1 MIDNN
6 KLLNKNKMETGRN
19 IVTVKKNLVKIDSIL
34 KERLIL
40 TKTRNVLMRQMNE
53 NRMRKDRE
61 DDLENLKRDKDG
73 DQDNKDKK
81 DGGFLSG
88 LISAIAT
95 ISAAFLPQLLKIFNF
110 LRRVA
115 EPVKKMI
122 DAIIYTLSTFFKVVT
137 DGIEKIKGAWK
148 FTGDKLSELSPKKI
162 QTAFALFS
170 ERLTNFVNVL
180 VLNSVLNTVN
190 SVLSVLLPQKVKQII
205 MKEVAQDLTQKSG
218 KKIAQ
223 KSFSFVAE
231 QIKAQKVIAGES
243 TLTAKVDPSQSDFAS
258 RNRLGLGDDGRKIVK
273 KSAEKISSFAMGD
286 RFIRPK
292 DLAEAISESD
302 KMGKIL
308 LRESEMFVDAN
319 GKMFFLGIGN
329 NKIPLTGK
337 VTSEAFGNSIF
348 FFADASKSNFN
359 LIKNVRESRNIT
371 DLKTLS
377 FEKSFESSRD
387 LASAEELAPKKLNFL
402 QKIRKFDEGIAE
414 GGESFARKI
423 ITKGPLRGIPAL
435 SKGIFRN
442 AIRESIGFVPFLGE
456 LVGLLLDIYLFGEV
470 PKRAGYKTI
479 GSIILGFLF
488 ALIGAAVGG
497 PPGALIG
504 NILGGIGGDLLGGFI
519 YDITEGR
526 KTDASRAITSTT
538 KKPVS
543 KSFFNLFDTGGYTGT
558 RGGIVHANEFV
569 IDADSTLAIR
579 QNAPGFLEAL
589 NSTYGFESLNVLRD
603 YASYEGTQS
612 QIAYKVIMSPL
623 PKLPE
628 DSSSSNFIVQNQV
641 KSNISSHHYR
651 RGA

>member
-223 KSFSFVAE
+223 KSFSFVDE

-273 KSAEKISSFAMGD
+273 KDQRDISKNILKENID
-286 RFIRPK
+286 PK
-292 DLAEAISESD
+292 NLKNALSESN
-302 KMGKIL
+302 KMGKML
-308 LRESEMFVDAN
+308 LRETEMIVDAN
-319 GKMFFLGIGN
+319 GKIFFLGIGN
-329 NKIPLTGK
+329 NKIPLTGE
-337 VTSEAFGNSIF
+337 VFQEQFGKDTF
-348 FFADASKSNFN
+348 FFADASPSNFQ
-359 LIKNVRESRNIT
+359 LINDVRGKRGLLPLERSFDISQ
-371 DLKTLS
+371 DLK
-377 FEKSFESSRD
+377 
-387 LASAEELAPKKLNFL
+387 SAGELAPKKLNFL
-402 QKIRKFDEGIAE
+402 QRIRKFDEGIAE
-414 GGESFARKI
+414 GGESFAKKI
-423 ITKGPLRGIPAL
+423 ITKGPLRGIPVL

-488 ALIGAAVGG
+488 ALIGAAVAG

-543 KSFFNLFDTGGYTGT
+543 KSFFNLFNTGGYTGT

-589 NSTYGFESLNVLRD
+589 NSAYGFESLNVLRD

>member
-1 MIDNN
+1 
-6 KLLNKNKMETGRN
+6 
-19 IVTVKKNLVKIDSIL
+19 
-34 KERLIL
+34 
-40 TKTRNVLMRQMNE
+40 
-53 NRMRKDRE
+53 
-61 DDLENLKRDKDG
+61 
-73 DQDNKDKK
+73 
-81 DGGFLSG
+81 
-88 LISAIAT
+88 
-95 ISAAFLPQLLKIFNF
+95 
-110 LRRVA
+110 
-115 EPVKKMI
+115 
-122 DAIIYTLSTFFKVVT
+122 
-137 DGIEKIKGAWK
+137 
-148 FTGDKLSELSPKKI
+148 
-162 QTAFALFS
+162 
-170 ERLTNFVNVL
+170 
-180 VLNSVLNTVN
+180 
-190 SVLSVLLPQKVKQII
+190 
-205 MKEVAQDLTQKSG
+205 
-218 KKIAQ
+218 
-223 KSFSFVAE
+223 
-231 QIKAQKVIAGES
+231 
-243 TLTAKVDPSQSDFAS
+243 
-258 RNRLGLGDDGRKIVK
+258 
-273 KSAEKISSFAMGD
+273 
-286 RFIRPK
+286 
-292 DLAEAISESD
+292 
-302 KMGKIL
+302 MGKML
-308 LRESEMFVDAN
+308 LRESEVFVD
-319 GKMFFLGIGN
+319 GKGKIFFLGIGN
-329 NKIPLTGK
+329 NKIPLTGE
-337 VTSEAFGNSIF
+337 VFERTFDTDTF
-348 FFADASKSNFN
+348 FFADASPSNFQ
-359 LIKNVRESRNIT
+359 LINDVRSKRGLLPLERSFDISQ
-371 DLKTLS
+371 DLK
-377 FEKSFESSRD
+377 
-387 LASAEELAPKKLNFL
+387 SAEELAPKKLNFL

-414 GGESFARKI
+414 GGESLARKI

>member
-223 KSFSFVAE
+223 KSFSFVDE

-273 KSAEKISSFAMGD
+273 KDQRDISKNILKENID
-286 RFIRPK
+286 PK
-292 DLAEAISESD
+292 NLKNALSESN
-302 KMGKIL
+302 KMGKML
-308 LRESEMFVDAN
+308 LRETEMIVDAN
-319 GKMFFLGIGN
+319 GKIFFLGIGN
-329 NKIPLTGK
+329 NKIPLTGE
-337 VTSEAFGNSIF
+337 VFQEQFGKDTF
-348 FFADASKSNFN
+348 FFADASPSNFQ
-359 LIKNVRESRNIT
+359 LINDVRGKRGLLPLERSFDISQ
-371 DLKTLS
+371 DLK
-377 FEKSFESSRD
+377 
-387 LASAEELAPKKLNFL
+387 SAGELAPKKLNFL
-402 QKIRKFDEGIAE
+402 QRIRKFDEGIAE
-414 GGESFARKI
+414 GGESFAKKI
-423 ITKGPLRGIPAL
+423 ITKGPLRGIPVL

-488 ALIGAAVGG
+488 ALIGAAVAG

-526 KTDASRAITSTT
+526 KTDASRVITSTT

-543 KSFFNLFDTGGYTGT
+543 KSFFNLFNTGGYTGT

-589 NSTYGFESLNVLRD
+589 NSAYGFESLNVLRD

>member
-137 DGIEKIKGAWK
+137 NGIETIKGAWK

-162 QTAFALFS
+162 QTALALFS

-223 KSFSFVAE
+223 KSFSFVDE

-273 KSAEKISSFAMGD
+273 KDQRDISKNILKENID
-286 RFIRPK
+286 PK
-292 DLAEAISESD
+292 NLKNALSESN
-302 KMGKIL
+302 KMGKML
-308 LRESEMFVDAN
+308 LRETEMIVDAN
-319 GKMFFLGIGN
+319 GKIFFLGIGN
-329 NKIPLTGK
+329 NKIPLTGEVFQEQIGK
-337 VTSEAFGNSIF
+337 YTF
-348 FFADASKSNFN
+348 FFADASPSNFQ
-359 LIKNVRESRNIT
+359 LINDVRGKRGLLPLERSFDISQ
-371 DLKTLS
+371 DLK
-377 FEKSFESSRD
+377 
-387 LASAEELAPKKLNFL
+387 SAGELAPKKLNFL
-402 QKIRKFDEGIAE
+402 QRI
-414 GGESFARKI
+414 
-423 ITKGPLRGIPAL
+423 
-435 SKGIFRN
+435 
-442 AIRESIGFVPFLGE
+442 
-456 LVGLLLDIYLFGEV
+456 
-470 PKRAGYKTI
+470 
-479 GSIILGFLF
+479 
-488 ALIGAAVGG
+488 
-497 PPGALIG
+497 
-504 NILGGIGGDLLGGFI
+504 
-519 YDITEGR
+519 
-526 KTDASRAITSTT
+526 
-538 KKPVS
+538 
-543 KSFFNLFDTGGYTGT
+543 
-558 RGGIVHANEFV
+558 
-569 IDADSTLAIR
+569 
-579 QNAPGFLEAL
+579 
-589 NSTYGFESLNVLRD
+589 
-603 YASYEGTQS
+603 
-612 QIAYKVIMSPL
+612 
-623 PKLPE
+623 
-628 DSSSSNFIVQNQV
+628 
-641 KSNISSHHYR
+641 
-651 RGA
+651 

>member
-223 KSFSFVAE
+223 KSFSFVDE

-273 KSAEKISSFAMGD
+273 KDQRDISKNILKENID
-286 RFIRPK
+286 PK
-292 DLAEAISESD
+292 NLKNALSESN
-302 KMGKIL
+302 KMGKML
-308 LRESEMFVDAN
+308 LRETEMIVDAN
-319 GKMFFLGIGN
+319 GKIFFLGIGN
-329 NKIPLTGK
+329 NKIPLTGE
-337 VTSEAFGNSIF
+337 VFQEQFGKDTF
-348 FFADASKSNFN
+348 FFADASPSNFQ
-359 LIKNVRESRNIT
+359 LINDVRGKRGLLPLERSFDISQ
-371 DLKTLS
+371 DLK
-377 FEKSFESSRD
+377 
-387 LASAEELAPKKLNFL
+387 SAGELAPKKLNFL
-402 QKIRKFDEGIAE
+402 QRIRKFDEGIAE
-414 GGESFARKI
+414 GGESFAKKI

-488 ALIGAAVGG
+488 ALIGAAVAG

-526 KTDASRAITSTT
+526 KTDASRVITSTT

-543 KSFFNLFDTGGYTGT
+543 KSFFNLFNTGGYTGT

-589 NSTYGFESLNVLRD
+589 NSAYGFESLNVLRD

>member
-180 VLNSVLNTVN
+180 VLNSVVNTVN

-223 KSFSFVAE
+223 KSFSFVDE
-231 QIKAQKVIAGES
+231 QLKAQKVIAGES

-286 RFIRPK
+286 AVIK
-292 DLAEAISESD
+292 SQDLAKAISESD

-319 GKMFFLGIGN
+319 GKIFFLGIGN
-329 NKIPLTGK
+329 NKI
-337 VTSEAFGNSIF
+337 
-348 FFADASKSNFN
+348 
-359 LIKNVRESRNIT
+359 R
-371 DLKTLS
+371 
-377 FEKSFESSRD
+377 
-387 LASAEELAPKKLNFL
+387 
-402 QKIRKFDEGIAE
+402 
-414 GGESFARKI
+414 
-423 ITKGPLRGIPAL
+423 
-435 SKGIFRN
+435 
-442 AIRESIGFVPFLGE
+442 
-456 LVGLLLDIYLFGEV
+456 
-470 PKRAGYKTI
+470 
-479 GSIILGFLF
+479 
-488 ALIGAAVGG
+488 
-497 PPGALIG
+497 
-504 NILGGIGGDLLGGFI
+504 
-519 YDITEGR
+519 
-526 KTDASRAITSTT
+526 
-538 KKPVS
+538 
-543 KSFFNLFDTGGYTGT
+543 
-558 RGGIVHANEFV
+558 
-569 IDADSTLAIR
+569 
-579 QNAPGFLEAL
+579 
-589 NSTYGFESLNVLRD
+589 
-603 YASYEGTQS
+603 
-612 QIAYKVIMSPL
+612 
-623 PKLPE
+623 
-628 DSSSSNFIVQNQV
+628 
-641 KSNISSHHYR
+641 
-651 RGA
+651 

>member
-19 IVTVKKNLVKIDSIL
+19 IVTIKKNLVKINSIL
-34 KERLIL
+34 KERLVI
-40 TKTRNVLMRQMNE
+40 TKVRNGLMRQMNE
-53 NRMRKDRE
+53 NRMRRDRE

-95 ISAAFLPQLLKIFNF
+95 IAAVFLPQLLRIFNF

-115 EPVKKMI
+115 EPVRKMI
-122 DAIIYTLSTFFKVVT
+122 DVIIYTLSTFFKVVT
-137 DGIEKIKGAWK
+137 DGIKTIKDAWK

-180 VLNSVLNTVN
+180 VLNSVINTVN
-190 SVLSVLLPQKVKQII
+190 SVLSVLLPKKVKQII
-205 MKEVAQDLTQKSG
+205 MKEVAEEVTQKSG
-218 KKIAQ
+218 KKILQ
-223 KSFSFVAE
+223 KSFAKEKVA
-231 QIKAQKVIAGES
+231 AGEV
-243 TLTAKVDPSQSDFAS
+243 VDDG
-258 RNRLGLGDDGRKIVK
+258 RNILGIGDDGRKIVK

-286 RFIRPK
+286 RFIRPQ
-292 DLAEAISESD
+292 DLAEAISQSD

-319 GKMFFLGIGN
+319 GKIFFLGIGN
-329 NKIPLTGK
+329 NKIPLTGE
-337 VTSEAFGNSIF
+337 VFQEMIGDSTF

-359 LIKNVRESRNIT
+359 LIKNVRKSRNIT

-402 QKIRKFDEGIAE
+402 QRIKKFDEGIAE
-414 GGESFARKI
+414 GGESLAKKI
-423 ITKGPLRGIPAL
+423 ITKGPLRGIPVL

-526 KTDASRAITSTT
+526 KTDASRVITSTT

-543 KSFFNLFDTGGYTGT
+543 KSFFNLFNTGGYTGT

-589 NSTYGFESLNVLRD
+589 NSAYGFESLNVLRD
-603 YASYEGTQS
+603 YASYEGAQS

-628 DSSSSNFIVQNQV
+628 DSSSSNFIVQSQV

>member
-19 IVTVKKNLVKIDSIL
+19 IVTIKKNLVKINSIL
-34 KERLIL
+34 KERLVI
-40 TKTRNVLMRQMNE
+40 TKVRNGLMKQMNE
-53 NRMRKDRE
+53 NRMRRDRE
-61 DDLENLKRDKDG
+61 DDLENLKRNKDG
-73 DQDNKDKK
+73 DQNNNDKK

-115 EPVKKMI
+115 EPVRRMI

-137 DGIEKIKGAWK
+137 NGIETIKGAWK

-162 QTAFALFS
+162 KTAFALFS

-205 MKEVAQDLTQKSG
+205 MKEVAEDLTQKSRIKIPQKSFKYAEQNIKATDVTAKESTISSTVDPSETIFDKGKKRGIKIAGKTVDVGGFFEGTKRFG
-218 KKIAQ
+218 KKISKVGFDPNIDISKDTVDAL
-223 KSFSFVAE
+223 KKVG
-231 QIKAQKVIAGES
+231 KAMRSPDGVPLFKDSKGIFKPFESLTKNERADIAAVEKF
-243 TLTAKVDPSQSDFAS
+243 T
-258 RNRLGLGDDGRKIVK
+258 RNFK
-273 KSAEKISSFAMGD
+273 KS
-286 RFIRPK
+286 
-292 DLAEAISESD
+292 
-302 KMGKIL
+302 
-308 LRESEMFVDAN
+308 
-319 GKMFFLGIGN
+319 GN
-329 NKIPLTGK
+329 LFP
-337 VTSEAFGNSIF
+337 
-348 FFADASKSNFN
+348 
-359 LIKNVRESRNIT
+359 
-371 DLKTLS
+371 
-377 FEKSFESSRD
+377 
-387 LASAEELAPKKLNFL
+387 AEEIIIDERVKQVPKKLNFF
-402 QKIRKFDEGIAE
+402 QQIKKFDEGIAE
-414 GGESFARKI
+414 GGESLAKKI
-423 ITKGPLRGIPAL
+423 ITTGPLRGIPAL

-543 KSFFNLFDTGGYTGT
+543 KSFFNLFKTGGYTGT